1 MSNASNAFFKRL
13 YRDEQGA
20 VYILMGFAII
30 LLIGVVGIG
39 IDLGTTTMLK
49 TRAQN
54 ASDAAA
60 IAAALAPSGDNAG
73 REQIARRYIGLN
85 YPDNYLGSDFTANR
99 ASIAIDGNNIRVDT
113 NNVTRNPDLVQVI
126 EVNKLSTRAAAE
138 VQSEPSV
145 SGDLRDLVLVMD
157 ASGSMADDVNGNSNP
172 PPKIEGAKTAASLI
186 IDQILCNAAVVGSR
200 IGWIDYSAQC
210 NNSEI
215 GSACTPQIRQL
226 PLSGAC
232 GSVRDQLR
240 TYSPR
245 ATTNGADAM
254 RVAASLMSASRPNVV
269 RAVIYMTD
277 GINNSYNGVFYGD
290 NDSRANN
297 PALAICD
304 QLKAQGIIVYGI
316 AYSADAI
323 NADVIKRCATDP
335 DPANGYYFYAPD
347 EVAITNAFAQ
357 ITQSIKKI
365 RLTR

>member
-1 MSNASNAFFKRL
+1 MKRL
-13 YRDEQGA
+13 FTESVKKLIRDEQGA
-20 VYILMGFAII
+20 VYILMAFAIV

-60 IAAALAPSGDNAG
+60 IAAALSPINDNRA

-99 ASIAIDGNNIRVDT
+99 ATILVDGNNIRVDT
-113 NNVTRNPDLVQVI
+113 NNLSRNPDIVQVI
-126 EVNKLSTRAAAE
+126 DVNKLSTRAVAE
-138 VQSEPSV
+138 VRNEPSV

-157 ASGSMADDVNGNSNP
+157 SSGSMADDVNGLSNP
-172 PPKIEGAKTAASLI
+172 PAKIEGAKAAASLI
-186 IDQILCNAAVVGSR
+186 IDQIICNAPLVGSR
-200 IGWIDYSAQC
+200 IGWVDYSAQC
-210 NNSEI
+210 NDSTI
-215 GSACTPQIRQL
+215 GSACTAQINQL
-226 PLSGAC
+226 PLSGSC
-232 GSVRDQLR
+232 GSLRNQLR
-240 TYSPR
+240 SYSPR
-245 ATTNGADAM
+245 AATNGADAM
-254 RVAASLMSASRPNVV
+254 RVAASLMSAARPNVV

-316 AYSADAI
+316 AYSPDAI

-347 EVAITNAFAQ
+347 EVAITNAFRQ
-357 ITQSIKKI
+357 ITQSIQKI